1 MRGRADASGR
11 NRSSKVTSPKRS
23 WKNVA
28 DRPAAATARAIA
40 IAIVAPPAALAAPAT
55 PQRVDSEASTTA
67 TMAALLSCSNSRV
80 IIGLKL
86 VSDDCDQSIDD
97 IRSPGS
103 QSRTPTKLNPA
114 PLKTL
119 A

>member
-1 MRGRADASGR
+1 MRGRAEASGL

-40 IAIVAPPAALAAPAT
+40 IAIVAPPAT

-67 TMAALLSCSNSRV
+67 TIAALLSCSNSRV

-86 VSDDCDQSIDD
+86 VSDDCDQSTDD

-103 QSRTPTKLNPA
+103 QSRMPTKLNPA

>member
-1 MRGRADASGR
+1 MAD
-11 NRSSKVTSPKRS
+11 N
-23 WKNVA
+23 
-28 DRPAAATARAIA
+28 PAAATARAIA
-40 IAIVAPPAALAAPAT
+40 VAIVTPAM

-67 TMAALLSCSNSRV
+67 TIAALLSCSYSRV
-80 IIGLKL
+80 ISGLKL
-86 VSDDCDQSIDD
+86 VSEDCDQSIED

-103 QSRTPTKLNPA
+103 QSRRPTKLNPA